1 MHGHRQGGSFPAGMV
16 VPMTRAQF
24 KYITVEGVIG
34 AGKTSLA
41 RKLSDWFGA
50 YLVCEEFEKNP
61 FLADFYKDQ
70 RNYAFQTQI
79 FFLLSRF
86 RQQEQLRQYDLF
98 HTKIISD
105 YMFQKDRIFATM
117 NLTEAEMKLY
127 DGLARIME
135 RQIAIPDFIIYLK
148 TSTRRLMNNI
158 HNRNREIEKN
168 ISEEY
173 INALNKLY
181 DSFFMH
187 YNQTSVITISMDAI
201 DFINSKKDFENIVK
215 MITNKST
222 GK

>member
-1 MHGHRQGGSFPAGMV
+1 MS
-16 VPMTRAQF
+16 RAKF

-41 RKLSDWFGA
+41 KKLSDWFGA

-70 RNYAFQTQI
+70 RTFAFQTQI

-98 HTKIISD
+98 HSKTISD

-117 NLTEAEMKLY
+117 NLSDAEMKLY

-135 RQIAIPDFIIYLK
+135 QQIAVPDFILYLQSS
-148 TSTRRLMNNI
+148 TSRLMENI
-158 HNRNREIEKN
+158 RKRNREIEQDM
-168 ISEEY
+168 SESY
-173 INALNKLY
+173 IDTLNKMY
-181 DSFFMH
+181 NSFFAH
-187 YNQTSVITISMDAI
+187 FEQIPVIVINMDNM
-201 DFINSKKDFENIVK
+201 DFINSEKDFKKIVNLV
-215 MITNKST
+215 TEKST
-222 GK
+222 GS

>member
-1 MHGHRQGGSFPAGMV
+1 MV
-16 VPMTRAQF
+16 RANF

-41 RKLSDWFGA
+41 KKLSDWFGA

-70 RNYAFQTQI
+70 RNFAFQTQI

-117 NLTEAEMKLY
+117 NLSNAEMKLY

-135 RQIAIPDFIIYLK
+135 QQIAIPDFIIYLK
-148 TSTRRLMNNI
+148 SSTSRLMVNI
-158 HNRNREIEKN
+158 RKRNRDIEKDM
-168 ISEEY
+168 SESY
-173 INALNKLY
+173 IDSLNNMY
-181 DSFFMH
+181 DSFFAH
-187 YNQTSVITISMDAI
+187 FKKIPTIVVNMTDM
-201 DFINSKKDFENIVK
+201 DFINSEKDFKKVVK
-215 MITNKST
+215 LITEKSL
-222 GK
+222 GN

>member
-1 MHGHRQGGSFPAGMV
+1 MA
-16 VPMTRAQF
+16 RANF

-41 RKLSDWFGA
+41 KKLSDWFGA

-70 RNYAFQTQI
+70 RSYAFQTQI

-117 NLTEAEMKLY
+117 NLSDAEMKLY
-127 DGLARIME
+127 DGIARIME
-135 RQIAIPDFIIYLK
+135 QQIAVPDFIIYLQS
-148 TSTRRLMNNI
+148 STNRLMANI
-158 HNRNREIEKN
+158 RKRERDIEKDM
-168 ISEEY
+168 SRDY
-173 INALNKLY
+173 IETLNDMY
-181 DSFFMH
+181 NSFFSH
-187 YNQTSVITISMDAI
+187 FKDIPTIIINMENI
-201 DFINSKKDFENIVK
+201 DFIGSEKDFKKVVK
-215 MITNKST
+215 LVTEKSI
-222 GK
+222 GQ

>member
-1 MHGHRQGGSFPAGMV
+1 V
-16 VPMTRAQF
+16 VAMARANF

-41 RKLSDWFGA
+41 KKLSDWFGA

-70 RNYAFQTQI
+70 RSYAFQTQI

-117 NLTEAEMKLY
+117 NLSDAEMKLY
-127 DGLARIME
+127 DGIARIME
-135 RQIAIPDFIIYLK
+135 QQIAVPDFIIYLQS
-148 TSTRRLMNNI
+148 STNRLMANI
-158 HNRNREIEKN
+158 RKRERDIEKDM
-168 ISEEY
+168 SSDY
-173 INALNKLY
+173 IETLNDMY
-181 DSFFMH
+181 NSFFSH
-187 YNQTSVITISMDAI
+187 FKDIPTIIINMENI
-201 DFINSKKDFENIVK
+201 DFIGSEKDFKKVVK
-215 MITNKST
+215 LVTEKSI
-222 GK
+222 GQ

>member
-1 MHGHRQGGSFPAGMV
+1 V
-16 VPMTRAQF
+16 VAMARANF

-41 RKLSDWFGA
+41 KKLSDWFGA

-70 RNYAFQTQI
+70 RSYAFQTQI

-117 NLTEAEMKLY
+117 NLSDAEMKLY
-127 DGLARIME
+127 DGIARIME
-135 RQIAIPDFIIYLK
+135 QQIAVPDFIIYLQS
-148 TSTRRLMNNI
+148 STNRLMANI
-158 HNRNREIEKN
+158 RKRERDIEKDM
-168 ISEEY
+168 SRDY
-173 INALNKLY
+173 IETLNDMY
-181 DSFFMH
+181 NSFFSH
-187 YNQTSVITISMDAI
+187 FKDIPTIIINMENI
-201 DFINSKKDFENIVK
+201 DFIGSEKDFKKVVK
-215 MITNKST
+215 LVTEKSI
-222 GK
+222 GQ

>member
-1 MHGHRQGGSFPAGMV
+1 
-16 VPMTRAQF
+16 MTRAQF

-117 NLTEAEMKLY
+117 NLSEAEMKLY

-135 RQIAIPDFIIYLK
+135 QQIAVPDYIIYLK
-148 TSTRRLMNNI
+148 SSTRRLMHNI

-173 INALNKLY
+173 INALNKL
-181 DSFFMH
+181 
-187 YNQTSVITISMDAI
+187 NCR
-201 DFINSKKDFENIVK
+201 
-215 MITNKST
+215 
-222 GK
+222 